1 MHTYHKHT
9 SQYDKYACHHAP
21 TCLACDEPK
30 RAGAMTTLYDLPGH
44 LIRRL
49 NQISTA
55 IFAARM
61 DEAGLDLTPVQY
73 AALAALAEHPGVDQA
88 TLAGLIAHDRVTIGG
103 VVDRLEG
110 KGLLSRGISAQDRR
124 ARVLELTAAG
134 QQTLARLAPAIAEV
148 QQRTLAGLTP
158 AEAEAFVALLRKTT
172 EAGNEYSRAPLRTGA
187 RGED

>member
-1 MHTYHKHT
+1 
-9 SQYDKYACHHAP
+9 
-21 TCLACDEPK
+21 
-30 RAGAMTTLYDLPGH
+30 MTTLYDLPGH

-61 DEAGLDLTPVQY
+61 DEAGVDLTPVQF

-88 TLAGLIAHDRVTIGG
+88 TLAGLIAHDRVTMGG

-110 KGLLSRGISAQDRR
+110 KGLLSRSVSAQDRR

-134 QQTLARLAPAIAEV
+134 QRMLERLAPAIAEV
-148 QQRTLAGLTP
+148 QQHTLAGLTP
-158 AEAEAFVALLRKTT
+158 AEAEAFLALLRKAT